1 MKNNTVIILL
11 GIGVFCNSI
20 AGMIHLSSIRENTKR
35 IDRLEALPYIT
46 LSDMRQ
52 AALFTNAL
60 PYNTNSWKH
69 NTP

>member
-1 MKNNTVIILL
+1 MKQITSELKL
-11 GIGVFCNSI
+11 ALCI
-20 AGMIHLSSIRENTKR
+20 AGLCIAGLWHGHKIKENTKR

-52 AALFTNAL
+52 AVLFTNAL
-60 PYNTNSWKH
+60 SYNTNNWKH